1 MFIDDYGNEFQT
13 EKEIE
18 DFARKDFYKQDERDL
33 FEALEHY
40 VCTTELLR
48 WIFENDKEKFIKDY
62 KDILKNAENDYVQDY
77 FVIHDLEEV

>member
-33 FEALEHY
+33 FEVLEHY
-40 VCTTELLR
+40 VCTTELLK
-48 WIFENDKEKFIKDY
+48 WIFENDKEKFMKDY

-77 FVIHDLEEV
+77 FVIHDIEEV